1 MNTTLKIFAII
12 NFYRE
17 LIEKIEKEE
26 LNPFEMS
33 SEELSEE
40 LKELIGDNFII
51 NGIVIS
57 LLSKLLKLKV
67 EYLGKQLIQ
76 IEEEKEERLKDVFK
90 QVLKE
95 EINLE
100 DDDIE
105 ALLMIDSIK
114 EKLKKPKSIKPKKI
128 SYKEFQKITKGE
140 IKNSLHKIIDYN
152 KYALEVAKEVENG
165 TFKIKNIKDF
175 IGSLFAIHLF
185 NIEVKDIKKFL

>member
-1 MNTTLKIFAII
+1 
-12 NFYRE
+12 
-17 LIEKIEKEE
+17 
-26 LNPFEMS
+26 MS

-95 EINLE
+95 ETNLE

-140 IKNSLHKIIDYN
+140 IKNSLHKTIDYN

-175 IGSLFAIHLF
+175 IGLLFAIHLF

>member
-95 EINLE
+95 ETNLE